1 MAFTVN
7 INQLESSDGKAYEG
21 DIPEKELELDLH
33 DELLQPAGPL
43 QYRLWIEKHEENL
56 LLRGELA
63 QMFHCECARC
73 LKSFEYK
80 ATLPDWHGFVAL
92 EGEESLPINNDTVD
106 LTAVLREDILL
117 VLPQHPVCGQDCQG
131 LESQTDMAEQADDQE
146 EAPASSLWAAL
157 DDLKLENDKD

>member
-1 MAFTVN
+1 MAFT
-7 INQLESSDGKAYEG
+7 IDIKHLESDGKNYEG
-21 DIPEKELELDLH
+21 EIPEEELDLGLH
-33 DELLQPAGPL
+33 DELLHPAGPL

-56 LLRGELA
+56 LLQGELS
-63 QMFHCECARC
+63 QIYRCECARC
-73 LKSFEYK
+73 LKSFEYE
-80 ATLPDWHGFVAL
+80 ATICDWHGFVAL

-131 LESQTDMAEQADDQE
+131 MVSQVDSAAVSDDE
-146 EAPASSLWAAL
+146 VEATGSSPWAAL

>member
-1 MAFTVN
+1 MAFKVN
-7 INQLESSDGKAYEG
+7 IKHLESDGKHYEG
-21 DIPEKELELDLH
+21 AIPEEELDLDLH
-33 DELLQPAGPL
+33 DELLHPTGPL
-43 QYRLWIEKHEENL
+43 TYKLWIEKHEENL
-56 LLRGELA
+56 LLQGELS
-63 QMFHCECARC
+63 QSYQCECARC

-80 ATLPDWHGFVAL
+80 ASITDWNGFVAL

-131 LESQTDMAEQADDQE
+131 MVSQAGSEEQTDGKV
-146 EAPASSLWAAL
+146 EATASSPWAAL

>member
-1 MAFTVN
+1 MAFVVD
-7 INQLESSDGKAYEG
+7 IKHLETDGKNYEG
-21 DIPEKELELDLH
+21 EIPEDELELDLH
-33 DELLQPAGPL
+33 DELLHPAGPL

-56 LLRGELA
+56 LLQGELS
-63 QMFHCECARC
+63 QTYRCECARC
-73 LKSFEYK
+73 LKSFDFE
-80 ATLPDWHGFVAL
+80 ASISDWNGFVAL

-131 LESQTDMAEQADDQE
+131 LVSQAESAEMSDDE
-146 EAPASSLWAAL
+146 VEATTSSPWAAL